1 MRYFRASRL
10 FKALEI
16 GRGDGSY
23 AKQLA
28 KLARTD
34 LLIIDDFGIEPLPAR
49 SRNDLL
55 ELMEDRYA
63 ERSVL
68 VTSQLEVKH
77 WHKAIGDPT
86 LADRF
91 VPGGPRAG
99 ARASGAGLNPGARQC
114 ARRNLLPLR
123 HGRAHRC

>member
-28 KLARTD
+28 QLARTD
-34 LLIIDDFGIEPLPAR
+34 LLILDDFALEPLSAR

-55 ELMEDRYA
+55 EIMEDRYA

-68 VTSQLEVKH
+68 VTSQLAAKH

-86 LADRF
+86 LADAILDRI
-91 VPGGPRAG
+91 VH
-99 ARASGAGLNPGARQC
+99 N
-114 ARRNLLPLR
+114 
-123 HGRAHRC
+123 AHRLELKGETMRDSLEAAS